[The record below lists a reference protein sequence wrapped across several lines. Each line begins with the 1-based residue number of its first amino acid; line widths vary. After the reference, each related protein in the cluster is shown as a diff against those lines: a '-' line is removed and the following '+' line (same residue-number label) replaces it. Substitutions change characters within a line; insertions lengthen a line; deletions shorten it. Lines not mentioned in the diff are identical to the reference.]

1 VIICLAINKSGIF
14 TINYIKK
21 LGPQHWWPADSD
33 VEMLLGMVLV
43 QNTNWN
49 NAAKA
54 LKNIST
60 ATNFQLDKILNLS
73 DKELE
78 KLVMPSGYY
87 HNKAK
92 TVRNVLGMYQTS
104 FSELKKLDTDTLR
117 EKLLAIKG
125 VGEETADVMLLY
137 LFNRPVF
144 VADNYT
150 RKFFSKYFKQKFTYA
165 SLRKNIMKNF
175 AFTVKDA
182 QEFHALLDVYGKQN
196 K

>member
-1 VIICLAINKSGIF
+1 MFSNKQIRN
-14 TINYIKK
+14 IYNQLYKK

-54 LKNIST
+54 LKNISA

-92 TVRNVLGMYQTS
+92 TVRNVLCTYQTS
-104 FSELKKLDTDTLR
+104 FSELKKLDTETLR
-117 EKLLAIKG
+117 KKLLAIKG

-165 SLRKNIMKNF
+165 SLRENIMKNF
-175 AFTVKDA
+175 DFTVKDA

>member
-1 VIICLAINKSGIF
+1 MFSNKQIRN
-14 TINYIKK
+14 IYNQLYKK

-104 FSELKKLDTDTLR
+104 FSELKKLDTDTLK

-182 QEFHALLDVYGKQN
+182 QGFHALLDVYGKQN

>member
-1 VIICLAINKSGIF
+1 MFSNKRIRN
-14 TINYIKK
+14 IYNQLYKK

>member
-1 VIICLAINKSGIF
+1 MFSNKQIRN
-14 TINYIKK
+14 IYNQLYKK

-60 ATNFQLDKILNLS
+60 ATNFQLDKILNLP

>member
-1 VIICLAINKSGIF
+1 MFSNKQIRN
-14 TINYIKK
+14 IYNQLYKK

-165 SLRKNIMKNF
+165 SLQKNIMKNF
-175 AFTVKDA
+175 AFTVKDT

>member
-1 VIICLAINKSGIF
+1 
-14 TINYIKK
+14 
-21 LGPQHWWPADSD
+21 
-33 VEMLLGMVLV
+33 
-43 QNTNWN
+43 
-49 NAAKA
+49 
-54 LKNIST
+54 
-60 ATNFQLDKILNLS
+60 
-73 DKELE
+73 
-78 KLVMPSGYY
+78 MPSGYY

-165 SLRKNIMKNF
+165 SLRKKYNEKLCF
-175 AFTVKDA
+175 
-182 QEFHALLDVYGKQN
+182 YG
-196 K
+196 

>member
-1 VIICLAINKSGIF
+1 MFSNKQIRN
-14 TINYIKK
+14 IYNQLYKK

-73 DKELE
+73 DKE
-78 KLVMPSGYY
+78 LVMPSGYY

>member
-1 VIICLAINKSGIF
+1 MFSNKQIRN
-14 TINYIKK
+14 IYNQLYKK
-21 LGPQHWWPADSD
+21 FGSQHWWPADSD

-117 EKLLAIKG
+117 EKLLTIKG